1 MSLITKKAPNFIT
14 QAVSKNN
21 KIIENFNFK
30 KKIKNKNCIL
40 FFWPMDFT
48 FICPSEILAFNYKYK
63 EFKKRNTILI
73 GSSIDSVYTHLA
85 WKNTS
90 IENGGIGNIKFNIIS
105 DITRKIQNLYKVEY
119 NNSFSLRAT
128 FLIDKNRIIR
138 HISINDLPLGR
149 NIDEILRLIDALNFY
164 CEKKKLCPAQ
174 WNLNKK
180 GINPTKEGL
189 KKYFKY
195 NLKDLY

>member
-63 EFKKRNTILI
+63 EFKKKNTILI

-85 WKNTS
+85 WKHTS

-138 HISINDLPLGR
+138 HISINDLPFGR

-164 CEKKKLCPAQ
+164 SENKQLCPAQ
-174 WNLNKK
+174 WNINKK
-180 GINPTKEGL
+180 AINPTKKGL

-195 NLKDLY
+195 NLKDLS